1 MSDPGRSVSAPLP
14 SATAPEFLA
23 TFALILLAIVAFLF
37 LDEWLAKIDRDES
50 RAHAANLY
58 AEGRTL
64 LATHDADAASNRFAS
79 AVAIER
85 TNTRYEVALAEAMLA
100 DGRTED
106 ADETLESVLAR
117 AESDGAANLLM
128 ARVLVREGRRAE
140 AKSFYHRAVYGRWGA
155 DSLAQRL
162 SVRFE
167 LIDLL
172 VREGAQAELLAEL
185 LPLQDLP
192 ADSVALR
199 RTVGRL
205 FVAAG
210 SPVRGADMLRDI
222 LQRSPDDGIAYEGM
236 GDAALALGNFRTAR
250 ADLAIA
256 SRLLPHD
263 TSITERLALVDT
275 VLALDPM
282 QRGIGER
289 ERAARS
295 RVLLESTL
303 GEIERCGGAAPTSA
317 TVDSARLLLAPSA
330 SPHAPS
336 VDPDHMLALAAELWA
351 ARPRRCPGAVSARER
366 ALAILHARLAS

>member
-1 MSDPGRSVSAPLP
+1 MSDPVRSVSAPLP
-14 SATAPEFLA
+14 SATAPEFLV
-23 TFALILLAIVAFLF
+23 TFALVLAAIVAFLF

-64 LATHDADAASNRFAS
+64 LASHDADAASARFAS

-100 DGRTED
+100 DGRTGD
-106 ADETLESVLAR
+106 ADETLTSVLAR
-117 AESDGAANLLM
+117 AETDGAANLLM
-128 ARVLVREGRRAE
+128 ARVRVREGRRAE

-222 LQRSPDDGIAYEGM
+222 L
-236 GDAALALGNFRTAR
+236 
-250 ADLAIA
+250 
-256 SRLLPHD
+256 
-263 TSITERLALVDT
+263 
-275 VLALDPM
+275 
-282 QRGIGER
+282 
-289 ERAARS
+289 
-295 RVLLESTL
+295 
-303 GEIERCGGAAPTSA
+303 
-317 TVDSARLLLAPSA
+317 
-330 SPHAPS
+330 
-336 VDPDHMLALAAELWA
+336 
-351 ARPRRCPGAVSARER
+351 
-366 ALAILHARLAS
+366 